1 MWGEIAMLSGI
12 RKLHFIGIGGVGM
25 SALAHILLDKGWSV
39 SGSDL
44 HDTPLTRE
52 LAAAGA
58 EIYTEHRAENVID
71 KAVDAIV
78 VSTAIR
84 PDNPEVMAAEKLGI
98 KKLHRSDI
106 NALLLNAAR
115 GIAVAGAHGK
125 TTTTSMLGVVLT
137 AAGVDPTVIVGGVV
151 RDFGSNARLGKSDV
165 LVTEADESDGS
176 FLKLRPH
183 IAVVT
188 NVEDDHLDYYGTVEK
203 IQAAFKK
210 FMETVDEKAGR
221 VVVCYDNE
229 VAKMIAGQ
237 VSRTVVS
244 YGINDGDYRASDI
257 VTEAN
262 QTTFTVS
269 YKGEVLGKAKL
280 LIPGLHNVRNALATI
295 AVARELG
302 VTFEKAAAGLME
314 FHGAK
319 RRFET
324 KGKVNGI
331 WIVDDYAH
339 HPTEI
344 ASTISAAKQTKPGRL
359 IVAFQ
364 PHRYSRTQLLAKE
377 FGVAFRGADILLLNG
392 IYSAG
397 EDPIEGVS
405 GRTIY
410 DSVLAQTDMKPIY
423 VEDRAEVAGELAKL
437 VQPGDLVLTMGA
449 GDIVNS
455 GEELLGMLEAEK

>member
-1 MWGEIAMLSGI
+1 MLSGMK
-12 RKLHFIGIGGVGM
+12 KLHFIGIGGVGM
-25 SALAHILLDKGWSV
+25 SALAHILLERGWRV

-44 HDTPLTRE
+44 HDTPITRQ

-58 EIYTEHRAENVID
+58 EICTGHKAENVID
-71 KAVDAIV
+71 KSVDAIV

-84 PDNPEVMAAEKLGI
+84 PDNPEVLAAEKLGI
-98 KKLHRSDI
+98 RKLHRSDI
-106 NALLLNAAR
+106 NAFLLNSAK

-125 TTTTSMLGVVLT
+125 TTTTSMLGVALT

-203 IQAAFKK
+203 IQAAFKE
-210 FMETVDEKAGR
+210 FMETVDEKTGS
-221 VVVCYDNE
+221 VVVCFDNE
-229 VAKMIAGQ
+229 AARKIAGQ
-237 VSRTVVS
+237 VSRSVIS
-244 YGINDGDYRASDI
+244 YGIENGDYRANNIS
-257 VTEAN
+257 TEAN
-262 QTTFTVS
+262 ETTFIVS
-269 YKGEVLGKAKL
+269 YKGETLGQAKL

-295 AVARELG
+295 AVARALG
-302 VTFEKAAAGLME
+302 VSFEAAAAGLMN

-324 KGKVNGI
+324 KGRVKGV

-344 ASTISAAKQTKPGRL
+344 ASTIAAARQTKPGRL
-359 IVAFQ
+359 VVAFQ
-364 PHRYSRTQLLAKE
+364 PHRYSRTQLLAQE
-377 FGVAFRGADILLLNG
+377 FGDAFKGADVLLLTG

-397 EDPIEGVS
+397 EDPIEGVT

-410 DSVLAQTDMKPIY
+410 DAVVAQTGREPVY
-423 VEDRAEVAGELAKL
+423 VEERADVAAKL
-437 VQPGDLVLTMGA
+437 AEIVKPGDLVMTMGA
-449 GDIVNS
+449 GDIVKS
-455 GEELLGMLEAEK
+455 GEELLKLLEAEK